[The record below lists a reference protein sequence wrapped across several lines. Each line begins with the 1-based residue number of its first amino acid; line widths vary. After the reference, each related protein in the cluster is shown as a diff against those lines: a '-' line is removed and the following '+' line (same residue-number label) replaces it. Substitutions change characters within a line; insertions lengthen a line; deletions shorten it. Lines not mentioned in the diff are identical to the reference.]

1 MASTSPSVAPQARLT
16 FQETFDRIK
25 TTVSEQDARQFQSTT
40 LKDVRDAAIDL
51 EARLGERKS
60 LRNMRRIQPFLDG
73 LDRYSS
79 AVEVLCNGTPFLPW
93 IWAPVKLVLE
103 LSSGFAQA
111 FELIISAYKDIA
123 QTLPRFDRLSAT
135 FKAEPDFQHVLAVF
149 YADVVEFHRRS
160 YQFVRRKGW
169 KTFFLSSWAYF
180 ASRYKKILADLA
192 KHSELVDKEAAAF
205 AYAEAKDWRENWNEQ
220 ISKQE
225 EERATSQ
232 FDAVMAW
239 LDIGKWDQECE
250 NELCRLSSRCQR
262 GSCDW
267 IFQTPKMKAW
277 TRQGP
282 QQTLVWMKGK
292 PGSGKSVLC
301 SKIIESLQNNSSSTV
316 LYYFCTLST
325 IDGQTCAK
333 VLRSLA
339 AQALRAHPE
348 ISSWIY
354 DEFICQNKMPSLAQL
369 RILFPTMLSILPSTR
384 IVLDGLDEFEA
395 DQYKPVLTEIDSL
408 LRNKQVEG
416 GSCKVLISSRDLQP
430 ISRVLGRRSQISLNE
445 EHQAINCAIQQFV
458 EYNMQEIQANI
469 DDIPVDGG
477 EMADISRAL
486 VEKAEGM
493 FLWVQLVVK
502 TLEDIY
508 SIEEMY
514 QAVNTLPRG
523 LDEVYSRIW
532 SRIEGQLD
540 GKGLSN
546 VIRIFEWIA
555 FGERPLKKYEVQA
568 GVSLYHES
576 TVISANTQMSRNV
589 FHLCKPLLEDGP
601 HDTVRFVHSS
611 VKEYLLKYKSHF
623 EHGLLPHYD
632 IAFACTSYLLKGLTL
647 VDPSYSEDQS
657 LMDVGKG
664 YHRLQIYS
672 NEFWLEHILKYAS
685 LACSKHNVLPPTKLL
700 LVLQDFC
707 REYISISS
715 RNGQSK
721 EKKGQ
726 KQILEMRDSRFEF
739 FKPYENIY
747 SILLSLAT
755 FRRIS
760 IETPGNRITARAVA
774 DAYQDST
781 LFTSMLHKYYSLVQH
796 LGTAEMIK
804 GLPDKQLATFKRL
817 YGPSAFPCRIRGCP
831 RSSDGFE
838 NDRDRV
844 EHEELHTLNL
854 YCPEL
859 SCEYHKLGFLNAR
872 ALKKHMEYHNVLH
885 RTPPD
890 TLRRGHPTL
899 DDPKAS
905 QSSTEGFQLD
915 VGRLTDDEEDNQLS
929 HDFDLDIPSELIPS
943 SKPRD
948 LKLEK
953 EDSFALATT
962 SWDDVYD

>member
-1 MASTSPSVAPQARLT
+1 MASTSPSAAPQARLT
-16 FQETFDRIK
+16 FQEAFDRIK

-79 AVEVLCNGTPFLPW
+79 AVEVLCNGPSE
-93 IWAPVKLVLE
+93 I
-103 LSSGFAQA
+103 GFG
-111 FELIISAYKDIA
+111 AYKDIA

-160 YQFVRRKGW
+160 YQFVRRKGATFIHVAVWELTSRVGW
-169 KTFFLSSWAYF
+169 KTFFLSSWAHF

-292 PGSGKSVLC
+292 PGS
-301 SKIIESLQNNSSSTV
+301 
-316 LYYFCTLST
+316 
-325 IDGQTCAK
+325 DGQTCAK

-523 LDEVYSRIW
+523 LDEV
-532 SRIEGQLD
+532 IEGQLD

-760 IETPGNRITARAVA
+760 IETPGNRIT
-774 DAYQDST
+774 
-781 LFTSMLHKYYSLVQH
+781 
-796 LGTAEMIK
+796 GTAEMIK